1 MKTTQPIQSLDRGLI
16 LLEAVAGAGRPV
28 TLSELMAV
36 LKIDRSS
43 VFRLANTLKRR
54 GYLAQMPESKRYA
67 LGSSIWRLSAL
78 FHFENLLLQVARP
91 HVAALAEET
100 GETTHVAVREGT
112 RAVLIDRRLTLQ
124 TVGVAGAGSG
134 TALSLHG
141 SGLGKALLAD
151 FDREGLARL
160 LGDAPLARFTRRT
173 ITTLDAL
180 AKACAQARARG
191 YAVDDEEGYDGVR
204 CLGAPV
210 RDASGAVVAAVGIS
224 APGERLPRAAVRR
237 AAARVVA
244 AAAAISRELGYGL
257 QNEGEVKD
265 ERAE

>member
-1 MKTTQPIQSLDRGLI
+1 MTTTQPIQSLDRGLI
-16 LLEAVAGAGRPV
+16 LLEAVARAGRPV

-67 LGSSIWRLSAL
+67 LGSSIWRLAAL

-91 HVAALAEET
+91 HIFALAETT
-100 GETTHVAVREGT
+100 GETTHVAVREGMQ
-112 RAVLIDRRLTLQ
+112 AVLIDRQLTAQ

-134 TALSLHG
+134 TGLPLHS

-151 FDREGLARL
+151 FDREGLVRL
-160 LGDAPLARFTRRT
+160 LGAAPLARFTRRT
-173 ITTLDAL
+173 ITTLEEL
-180 AKACAQARARG
+180 ATACAQTRERG
-191 YAVDDEEGYDGVR
+191 YAVDDEEGFNGVK

-210 RDASGAVVAAVGIS
+210 RDASGAVVAAVGVS
-224 APGERLPRAAVRR
+224 APGERLPRAAIRKV
-237 AAARVVA
+237 AVRVVE
-244 AAAAISRELGYGL
+244 AAAAISRELGHGL
-257 QNEGEVKD
+257 QNEGDTD
-265 ERAE
+265 ERSE